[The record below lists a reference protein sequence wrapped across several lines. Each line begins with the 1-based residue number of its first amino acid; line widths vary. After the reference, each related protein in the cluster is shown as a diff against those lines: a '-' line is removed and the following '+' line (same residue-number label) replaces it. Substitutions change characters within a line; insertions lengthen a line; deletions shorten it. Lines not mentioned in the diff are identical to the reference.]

1 MLTTSITSSL
11 HTTLHSVFESK
22 ALKSPDKVAIIDN
35 SYGEVSYG
43 QLLEKAKTLAAIL
56 RENGADRNQP
66 VALMIDRSVEMM
78 IGIYSILFSGS
89 AYLPIDPATP
99 ANRVARILEIA
110 NARLMV
116 TSSKYAASLSEVAC
130 QKLVIEDELQ
140 RNTDYGELPYIN
152 VPEDLAYVIF
162 TSGSTGDPKGVM
174 VEHRSVINRLQWMKE
189 MYQLGADDVLLQK
202 TPIIFDVSV
211 WELFLWFF
219 SGAKL
224 YLLQPGHEK
233 FPQSIIQAI
242 HEQKVSFIHFIPS
255 LLNVFLNYLTEEDI
269 SLLGSLKYTF
279 CSGEAL
285 SAYQIYQFYDTFEKT
300 QLVNFYGPTEATV
313 DVTYYNVPRGHE
325 GAVPIGNAIANIEI
339 HTLDENGDPVVDQ
352 EAEIAISGIG
362 LARGY
367 INNKARTNESFFYH
381 EGLKKRIYKTGDQ
394 GRITENGLVYF
405 SGRND
410 DQVKIRGI
418 RIELGEI
425 ENTLL
430 QSRLVSE
437 CVVVLNKKSRNV
449 VFTEAFVTM
458 KQGIPIEELKAYAKG
473 NLPSYMIPF
482 KYRSVDDFP
491 RLVSGKIDKK
501 SLRNG
506 AVAEMA

>member
-1 MLTTSITSSL
+1 MITTSITSSL
-11 HTTLHSVFESK
+11 HTTLHEVFERE
-22 ALKSPDKVAIIDN
+22 ALESPDKVAIIDDA
-35 SYGEVSYG
+35 YGEVSYG
-43 QLLEKAKTLAAIL
+43 QLLEKAKALGAIL
-56 RENGADRNQP
+56 REHGADRNQP
-66 VALMIDRSVEMM
+66 VAIMIDRSVEMM
-78 IGIYSILFSGS
+78 MGIYGILFSGS

-99 ANRVARILEIA
+99 ANRVARILEIS
-110 NARLMV
+110 NAGLMIISRQYV
-116 TSSKYAASLSEVAC
+116 PALPEGVC
-130 QKLVIEDELQ
+130 QTLLIEDELQ
-140 RNTDYGELPYIN
+140 KHTTDVELTCIN
-152 VPEDLAYVIF
+152 EPEDLAYVIF

-189 MYQLGADDVLLQK
+189 MYHLGPDDTLLQK
-202 TPIIFDVSV
+202 TPVIFDVSV

-224 YLLQPGHEK
+224 HLLPAGHEK
-233 FPQSIIQAI
+233 FPQSIIHAI
-242 HEQKVSFIHFIPS
+242 HQQKVSFIHFIPS
-255 LLNVFLNYLTEEDI
+255 LLNVFLNYLTEDDI
-269 SLLGSLKYTF
+269 PLLCSLKYTF

-285 SAYQIYQFYDTFEKT
+285 SSYQIDQFYTTFEKT

-313 DVTYYNVPRGHE
+313 DVTYYNVPRDHQ
-325 GAVPIGNAIANIEI
+325 GAVPIGKAIANIAI
-339 HTLDENGDPVVDQ
+339 HILDNDGALVVDQ
-352 EAEIAISGIG
+352 EGEIAISGLG

-367 INNKARTNESFFYH
+367 INNTELTDKSFFYH
-381 EGLKKRIYKTGDQ
+381 QGLQQRIYRTGDQ
-394 GRITENGLVYF
+394 GKITEDGLVYF

-449 VFTEAFVTM
+449 VFPEAFVTM
-458 KQGIPIEELKAYAKG
+458 KDGIPIEELKAYAKT

-482 KYRSVDDFP
+482 KYWPVEKFP
-491 RLVSGKIDKK
+491 RLFSGKIDKK
-501 SLRNG
+501 LLRNE
-506 AVAEMA
+506 VLAEMA